1 MKRVNPLLSRAGA
14 AGATVLGVVA
24 LGLLNASPSPATAG
38 SPATA
43 PAPAPTAAAPQAGF
57 GTIKGRLVWG
67 GAEAPKRKEIT
78 DNKKKDP
85 EVCAKVPLFDTD
97 LVVDE
102 KTKGVGQAFAFLPS
116 PKGKNPEAEKALLK
130 ASPEVVIDQVNC
142 EYVPYSTAAHKDQTI
157 NFKSSDPAGH
167 NVHYT
172 GFTNNA
178 NFALGPNG
186 SSKKKLVAEK
196 RPVNLT
202 CDIHPWMKGNL
213 MVFDHPFFAVTGAD
227 GSFEIKGVPA
237 GKQNLIVWQR
247 KAGYVTEG
255 GSKGLEVT
263 VKAGDVIDLGEIKL
277 DPTKIKN

>member
-24 LGLLNASPSPATAG
+24 VGLLGASNSPASAG
-38 SPATA
+38 SPA
-43 PAPAPTAAAPQAGF
+43 PAPVASPAPQGGF

-78 DNKKKDP
+78 ENKKKDP
-85 EVCAKVPLFDTD
+85 EVCAKVPLFDTE

-116 PKGKNPEAEKALLK
+116 PKGKNPEAEKALLEK
-130 ASPEVVIDQVNC
+130 TPVVVIDQVNC
-142 EYVPYSTAAHKDQTI
+142 EYVPYSTAAHKNQTI
-157 NFKSSDPAGH
+157 DFKSSDPAGH

-172 GFTNNA
+172 GFSNNA

-196 RPVNLT
+196 RPINLA
-202 CDIHPWMKGNL
+202 CDIHPWMKGNI
-213 MVFDHPFFAVTGAD
+213 MVFDHPFFAVTGPD
-227 GSFEIKGVPA
+227 GSFEITGVPA

-255 GSKGLEVT
+255 GSKGLEVD
-263 VKAGDVIDLGEIKL
+263 VKAGGVVDLGEIKL
-277 DPTKIKN
+277 DPSKIKN